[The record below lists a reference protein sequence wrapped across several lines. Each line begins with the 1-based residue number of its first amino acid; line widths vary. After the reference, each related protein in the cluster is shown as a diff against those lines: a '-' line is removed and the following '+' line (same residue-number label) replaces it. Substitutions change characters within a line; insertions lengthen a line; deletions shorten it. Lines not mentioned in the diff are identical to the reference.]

1 MKYIATLLFAT
12 LIAGCTTLKDAS
24 DARGTGKSQVYEAE
38 YDVVWDAVVAV
49 ITESK
54 LDLVSKDKEDGK
66 ILAQKGMSAF
76 SYGENVAV
84 FVDAISESSSKVE
97 VVSKRALQTN
107 IVAKNWSNHILTGV
121 EEKIKKQ

>member
-1 MKYIATLLFAT
+1 
-12 LIAGCTTLKDAS
+12 
-24 DARGTGKSQVYEAE
+24 
-38 YDVVWDAVVAV
+38 VVAV

-107 IVAKNWSNHILTGV
+107 IVAKNWSNHILSGV